1 MQLGFTAAVDIIT
14 GRKKCEINFKFN
26 VNYSD
31 WQSCA
36 NRHSCT
42 KNICMPGACAGAQ
55 GAAQINRP
63 SENGQI
69 QTFTKM
75 SVKHMNKHTS
85 PGATEKSEAA
95 AKNCTDNSNNRTN

>member
-14 GRKKCEINFKFN
+14 ERKKCEINFKFN

-42 KNICMPGACAGAQ
+42 KKICMPGACASTR
-55 GAAQINRP
+55 GAALINSP
-63 SENGQI
+63 SENGLI
-69 QTFTKM
+69 QTCTKIN
-75 SVKHMNKHTS
+75 VKCMNKLKS
-85 PGATEKSEAA
+85 LSNTE
-95 AKNCTDNSNNRTN
+95 NVIVVTP